1 MERIRKENMSEAIIC
16 GLVACFS
23 SILVAL
29 IQNNSTKKL
38 IEYQISELKKE
49 VEKHNNV
56 ITRTYALES
65 AVELHTEKISV
76 ANHRID
82 DLEKKVN

>member
-1 MERIRKENMSEAIIC
+1 MTEAIWC
-16 GLVACFS
+16 GLIAAVA
-23 SILVAL
+23 SITVAA

-56 ITRTYALES
+56 VERTFMLEKETAVIENTVKS
-65 AVELHTEKISV
+65 AH
-76 ANHRID
+76 HRID
-82 DLEKKVN
+82 DLEKKVDRK

>member
-1 MERIRKENMSEAIIC
+1 MNEAIIC

-23 SILVAL
+23 SITVAL

-49 VEKHNNV
+49 VEKHNDV
-56 ITRTYALES
+56 IKRTYELEKK
-65 AVELHTEKISV
+65 ADVLTEKVAV
-76 ANHRID
+76 ANHRIE
-82 DLEKKVN
+82 DLEKKVQ

>member
-1 MERIRKENMSEAIIC
+1 MNEAIIC
-16 GLVACFS
+16 GLIAGLV
-23 SILVAL
+23 SITVAL
-29 IQNNSTKKL
+29 IQNSSTKKL

-56 ITRTYALES
+56 ISRTYALES
-65 AVELHTEKISV
+65 AVDLHSEKISV